1 MCFGFA
7 FVGEGAGLN
16 KSSGWRCAL
25 YWCFHQCR
33 ASSETGYDWIPDD
46 CKAPKQMRASES
58 KPLISKEDLA
68 DSPPKP

>member
-1 MCFGFA
+1 MYYYVLRVCAMCFGLA

-33 ASSETGYDWIPDD
+33 ASSEAGCDWIPDD
-46 CKAPKQMRASES
+46 GKAPKQRG
-58 KPLISKEDLA
+58 LLNQ
-68 DSPPKP
+68 SP